1 MTKGL
6 FQGILISQNTYF
18 VSSFTQLPSL
28 HFRFHRAAFIFIA
41 NMALA
46 DLLLVFVQIAEV
58 ALIKMKNDDMDTAFN
73 FASIDKGNQTYKFQA
88 LDEKIILTCK

>member
-1 MTKGL
+1 MQVYLDIKEVLL
-6 FQGILISQNTYF
+6 FLGMNSKFFY
-18 VSSFTQLPSL
+18 
-28 HFRFHRAAFIFIA
+28 RFHRAAFIFIA